1 MDILEK
7 IRERARRKKLKIVLP
22 ESGDVRTL
30 KSCEIILKEGTAIP
44 VLIGEKKS
52 IENLSSANQ
61 LSLSGVEIIEPASE
75 KLLNDFKRIYL
86 EKTRAKGVS
95 EVEAYETVKKP
106 LYFGSLLVESGYASG
121 IVAGATHT
129 TAETVRAYLR
139 CFGPKPNIKTVSSF
153 FLMVSP
159 KKEFG
164 EKGVLL
170 YADCGIVANPNAEQ
184 LAEIAISSK
193 ESFELLVEKEA
204 RLAFLSFST
213 KGSAKDPSVDRIVKA
228 LEILKL
234 RACDV
239 IADGELQADAALVP
253 EVGAKK
259 APSSKVAGR
268 ANILIFPDL
277 NSGNIAYKITE
288 RMGSA
293 IALGPILQGIG
304 KPANDLSRGCKAS
317 DIADVVAITAVQA
330 EGG

>member
-7 IRERARRKKLKIVLP
+7 IRERARRRKLKIVLP
-22 ESGDVRTL
+22 ESGDVRIL
-30 KSCEIILKEGTAIP
+30 KSCELILNEGTAIP
-44 VLIGEKKS
+44 ILVGEKNA
-52 IENLSSANQ
+52 IENLA
-61 LSLSGVEIIEPASE
+61 SLNKISLNGVEIIEPNSE

-95 EVEAYETVKKP
+95 EIESYETVKKP
-106 LYFGSLLVESGYASG
+106 LYFACLLVESGYASG

-139 CFGPKPNIKTVSSF
+139 CFGPKPKIKTVSSF
-153 FLMVSP
+153 FLIVSP

-164 EKGVLL
+164 EEGVLL
-170 YADCGIVANPNAEQ
+170 YSDCGIVANPNSEQ

-204 RLAFLSFST
+204 RIAFLSFST
-213 KGSAKDPSVDRIVKA
+213 KGSAKDPSIDKILRA
-228 LEILKL
+228 LEILKS
-234 RACDV
+234 RAGDV

-253 EVGAKK
+253 EIGAKK

-268 ANILIFPDL
+268 ANVLIFPDL

-304 KPANDLSRGCKAS
+304 KPANDLSRGCKTS